1 MGKCLRKFFQREM
14 VRYLFFGGCTT
25 AVNLAV
31 YSFLRYVGKIPVNQA
46 NLISIVAA
54 IVFAFFGNRF
64 WVFAVTDTDRRKILA
79 EFVDFVG
86 MRMGTLG
93 FEFFGVWFLVGY
105 TEIPDFLGK
114 CLVQVLVIAL
124 NYVIS
129 KFVVF
134 RKRQVGGI
142 ANE

>member
-31 YSFLRYVGKIPVNQA
+31 YSFLRYVGKIPVNHA

-79 EFVDFVG
+79 
-86 MRMGTLG
+86 
-93 FEFFGVWFLVGY
+93 EFFGVWFLVGY